1 MEPPPVGHGV
11 VRGAMPSPGPGVQ
24 GSLRPTRVPSLLSAR
39 VSGSRSHRKRWGGSV
54 HTRAPSRTVSVARGW
69 GEDRGRGRAPPR
81 LAPLAVPGGVGLRV
95 AAQRTCW
102 RDPSRDRRAWWL
114 SDRVA
119 LTGRR
124 GQKGPFTIPGAGNGR
139 SPVLWPRVCARWPR
153 RHGADTPAVCPP
165 RGRGSLGAP
174 CMMAEPRG
182 AQCTHSAC

>member
-24 GSLRPTRVPSLLSAR
+24 GSPRPTRVPSLLSAR

-69 GEDRGRGRAPPR
+69 GEDRGRGWAPPR

-95 AAQRTCW
+95 AAQRMCW
-102 RDPSRDRRAWWL
+102 GDPSRDRRAWWL

-139 SPVLWPRVCARWPR
+139 SPLLWPRVCAPGGQGPTVQTHLPCVLPGVAV
-153 RHGADTPAVCPP
+153 HG
-165 RGRGSLGAP
+165 
-174 CMMAEPRG
+174 EPR
-182 AQCTHSAC
+182 A